1 MNIQQKNELNIAY
14 LQTRYSIDLPE
25 NKIWISP
32 LANNSDLSSFLAGKK
47 VKYWALVT
55 PFNPGSTFLTHNENE
70 LRLNRFEQEDLLQ
83 LKESRNIEYYPSISR
98 PTDPELEGEVGFF
111 VANIFPW
118 EAVRL
123 GHKWGQNAILVGKS
137 DGFAELQWCYHESQ
151 FYNSE
156 SGS

>member
-70 LRLNRFEQEDLLQ
+70 LRLNGKRAI
-83 LKESRNIEYYPSISR
+83 RPSAWLS
-98 PTDPELEGEVGFF
+98 
-111 VANIFPW
+111 A
-118 EAVRL
+118 A
-123 GHKWGQNAILVGKS
+123 
-137 DGFAELQWCYHESQ
+137 
-151 FYNSE
+151 
-156 SGS
+156 